1 MQRWSVRGL
10 WGGVLVMMMS
20 ACTAGGGA
28 AAPLEEA
35 REEIDALVVEL
46 QEAVAL
52 DEDLSW
58 EGPTG
63 EALAED
69 EEGIC
74 RWRPGEWTTEL
85 ALPEDDSGWAERE
98 QRLDAV
104 LQEHGLQALGDPG
117 YTGGSAYGFE
127 TAGPAGGVLRIDS
140 WKGVTTIRL
149 HGLEV
154 EVDSDCGESSLTR

>member
-52 DEDLSW
+52 DEIGRAS
-58 EGPTG
+58 
-63 EALAED
+63 
-69 EEGIC
+69 C
-74 RWRPGEWTTEL
+74 R
-85 ALPEDDSGWAERE
+85 ER
-98 QRLDAV
+98 V
-104 LQEHGLQALGDPG
+104 
-117 YTGGSAYGFE
+117 
-127 TAGPAGGVLRIDS
+127 
-140 WKGVTTIRL
+140 
-149 HGLEV
+149 
-154 EVDSDCGESSLTR
+154 